1 MTGEITMRIIGLTG
15 GIASGKSTVSRILQ
29 SMGAVAIDADAIAHE
44 LAEPGAPLYEA
55 YITHWGAGIL
65 TPEGTLDRRKIGD
78 IVFADEDERR
88 WLDDVS
94 HPLLYR
100 EVQRRLVALRTSDV
114 QTVVLDAPLL
124 FEAGWERL
132 ADETWVVV
140 LPRDIQIRRLM
151 ARNHYTEEE
160 ALSRM
165 ESQLSQEEKMRRAD
179 VVIDN
184 RGSEAQLE
192 KKVQEAFR
200 RPV

>member
-1 MTGEITMRIIGLTG
+1 MRIIGLTG

-100 EVQRRLVALRTSDV
+100 EVQRRLAALRTSDV

-140 LPRDIQIRRLM
+140 LPRYIQLRRLM

>member
-1 MTGEITMRIIGLTG
+1 MRIIGLTG

-65 TPEGTLDRRKIGD
+65 TPEGTLDRRKIGE
-78 IVFADEDERR
+78 IVFVDEDERR

-100 EVQRRLVALRTSDV
+100 EVQRRLAALRTSDV

-140 LPRDIQIRRLM
+140 LPRDIQLRRLM

-184 RGSEAQLE
+184 RGSEAQLD

>member
-1 MTGEITMRIIGLTG
+1 MRIIGLTG

-100 EVQRRLVALRTSDV
+100 EVQRRLAALCTSDV

-140 LPRDIQIRRLM
+140 LPRDIQLRRLM

-192 KKVQEAFR
+192 KKVQEVFR

>member
-1 MTGEITMRIIGLTG
+1 M
-15 GIASGKSTVSRILQ
+15 A
-29 SMGAVAIDADAIAHE
+29 
-44 LAEPGAPLYEA
+44 
-55 YITHWGAGIL
+55 
-65 TPEGTLDRRKIGD
+65 
-78 IVFADEDERR
+78 
-88 WLDDVS
+88 
-94 HPLLYR
+94 
-100 EVQRRLVALRTSDV
+100 ALRTSDV

-140 LPRDIQIRRLM
+140 LPRDIQLRRLM

-200 RPV
+200 PPV

>member
-1 MTGEITMRIIGLTG
+1 MRIIGLTG

-65 TPEGTLDRRKIGD
+65 TPEGTLDRRKIGE
-78 IVFADEDERR
+78 IVFVDEDERR

-94 HPLLYR
+94 HPLLCR
-100 EVQRRLVALRTSDV
+100 EVQRRLAALRTSDV

-140 LPRDIQIRRLM
+140 LPRDIQLRRLM

-200 RPV
+200 PPV

>member
-1 MTGEITMRIIGLTG
+1 MRIIGLTG

-44 LAEPGAPLYEA
+44 MAEPGAPLYEA

-94 HPLLYR
+94 HPLLCR
-100 EVQRRLVALRTSDV
+100 EVQRRLAALRTSDV

-140 LPRDIQIRRLM
+140 LPRDIQLRRLM

-200 RPV
+200 PPV

>member
-1 MTGEITMRIIGLTG
+1 MRIIGLTG

-65 TPEGTLDRRKIGD
+65 IPEGTLDRRKIGD

-100 EVQRRLVALRTSDV
+100 EVQRRLAALRTSDV

>member
-1 MTGEITMRIIGLTG
+1 MRIIGLTG

-29 SMGAVAIDADAIAHE
+29 SMGAVTIDADAIAHE

-78 IVFADEDERR
+78 IVFVDEDERR

-100 EVQRRLVALRTSDV
+100 EVQRRLAALRISDV

-140 LPRDIQIRRLM
+140 LPRDIQLRRLM

>member
-1 MTGEITMRIIGLTG
+1 MRIIGLTG

-94 HPLLYR
+94 HPLLCR
-100 EVQRRLVALRTSDV
+100 EVQRRLAALRTSDV

-140 LPRDIQIRRLM
+140 LPRDIQLRRLM